1 MTCRHHIQLRCT
13 HPEAVEA
20 FGDDPSEG
28 ICRICTH
35 YDGPARG
42 LGDIVETV
50 ARVTGVASVVKTVT
64 KGQCNCAQR
73 REKLNAAVPFKP
85 PLDGDR

>member
-13 HPEAVEA
+13 HLEAVEA

-28 ICRICTH
+28 ICRICPH

-50 ARVTGVASVVKTVT
+50 ARVTGAAHIVKTVT
-64 KGQCNCAQR
+64 RGQCNCPQR
-73 REKLNAAVPFKP
+73 RAALNERFPSKFA
-85 PLDGDR
+85 